1 MADMLSTTARWGR
14 LLVAAIL
21 AGGLAALLL
30 GIGGARSQTPPAA
43 PTITSV
49 TPGDG
54 ALAVQWTAPSGVT
67 GITRYDLRYIRTDA
81 DTMDKED
88 DGKWDEESYSWSSG
102 DPLEYSIIGLLGRV
116 SYDVQVRAVN
126 TDGQGDWS
134 ATVTGTPRDPPPVI
148 RLVVEGGVV
157 EGGVVEGDKALTVYW
172 SVPLGVDESGI
183 TAYDLRYIES
193 DASDKSD
200 GNWNVIDDAWT
211 IGDVTRRHLLTGLD
225 NDTSYDV
232 QVRAVTSGEGGWSA
246 TSTGTPTEPGAT
258 LSTATVLSPNVRVG
272 GVIEPGTDVDY
283 FRIEL
288 EKGTGII
295 IFTRGDL
302 DTVGVLLNSGGG
314 EIDSNDDSTL
324 SHGPWNFLIWRTL
337 SAGTYYVKVTSYDEA
352 TGEYVLQ
359 TATFTDS
366 TGTVDATPL
375 DLNVLRNGLIDPLGD
390 EDYFEFTLYGR
401 TDLIIRSTG
410 TLDTVGELRDH
421 EDNLLAYNDDGY
433 VTGRHFV
440 IRAELDAG
448 TYYVRVTGYPSMI
461 RVNTGLYSVQV
472 ETVTEP
478 GSTLGAAA
486 PLEFR
491 RAQGGRISPA
501 SDVDYFR
508 IDVDEDKWVVLRAVS
523 ETVDIDGELVDS
535 GDNSVMANL
544 YEWEIAQL
552 DENGEEKE
560 IAWGFTL
567 RDRLRAGTNYI
578 KVTRDGAGV
587 STTGPYTIRVVED
600 VSYARFISDCS
611 GINTTISDPLYGCQW
626 HLNNSGQLG
635 GTDGEDINVEEVWDA
650 GEHGAGINVA
660 VVDNGMDYEHE
671 DLTDNVITS
680 QNYDYITTGSDIF
693 DTRYSHGTA
702 VAGVVAARD
711 NTLGVRGVAPRASI
725 YGYNLLRSLTDLNRG
740 DAMTRNMAT
749 TAVSNNSWGWPDRAG
764 LDASPAIW
772 EAAVESGITTGYG
785 GKGVVYIW
793 AAGNGAL
800 QGDDSNL
807 DGYANHYGVTAVCAV
822 NDRGRRSIYSEE
834 GANLWVCGPSNDAG
848 RPGITTTD
856 NVDRYTDSFGGTSSA
871 APAVSGVVAL
881 VRATNTNLIWRDV
894 KLILAASARKNDAAN
909 SSWQQGA
916 FKYGSTAERYHFSH
930 DYGFG
935 VVDAEAAVDLA
946 GGWTNLPPLVEQTAS
961 STGSAVTIPDNRR
974 RVSSSI
980 TIGSDVEFTEFVE
993 INATFNAPNFR
1004 ELELQLVS
1012 PSGAVS
1018 TLSPALPRDDALDCR
1033 SEGDC
1038 GLVGSFRFGS
1048 ARHLGE
1054 NPAGTWTLRV
1064 ADRVSAGTASVLS
1077 SWRLT
1082 VYGHN
1087 TPSEAPRIVAV
1098 TPEAAELV
1106 VEWAA
1111 PTATDESD
1119 IIAYDVRHIDAEST
1133 DAEKAVDRNWTLQD
1147 NAWTSGDL
1155 KYTVT
1160 GLTEE
1165 TEYDVQVRAVT
1176 TGDVDGPWSATAIG
1190 KPGSGNQAPSFD
1202 EGDSA
1207 ERSVAEN
1214 TAAGADV
1221 GTPVAATDADS
1232 DSLIYD
1238 LSGPDA
1244 KLFSIDFSTGQISVG
1259 SDAML
1264 DYESTK
1270 TEYSL
1275 EVSVRDSKDVA
1286 GDYDPTVDASIDV
1299 TVKVTGLNEP
1309 PEFDAPPGYSYDE
1322 NATYRIDGY
1331 LATDP
1336 ENDTIEWSV
1345 EGTDRDDFGITG
1357 NGELSFGAAP
1367 DYEMPTDS
1375 GRNNQYEITVVASD
1389 GTYRASAGV
1398 TVTVIDEDEP
1408 PEVTGDTD
1416 IDLAENGT
1424 GSVAD
1429 YSAKDPEGRT
1439 IAWSRSGTDQDDF
1452 DITPTGGLRFR
1463 AVPDYEM
1470 PTDSGRNNSY
1480 EVTVRAWAEGIRSR
1494 LPSRS
1499 GSVTWTKRGRWG
1511 CRRCSPR
1518 WGPSWWRSCRIPTA
1532 LFLL

>member
-246 TSTGTPTEPGAT
+246 TSMGTPTEPGAT
-258 LSTATVLSPNVRVG
+258 LSTATALSPNVRVG

-611 GINTTISDPLYGCQW
+611 GISTTISDPLYGCQW

-1160 GLTEE
+1160 GLTEG

-1322 NATYRIDGY
+1322 NAT
-1331 LATDP
+1331 
-1336 ENDTIEWSV
+1336 
-1345 EGTDRDDFGITG
+1345 
-1357 NGELSFGAAP
+1357 
-1367 DYEMPTDS
+1367 
-1375 GRNNQYEITVVASD
+1375 
-1389 GTYRASAGV
+1389 
-1398 TVTVIDEDEP
+1398 
-1408 PEVTGDTD
+1408 
-1416 IDLAENGT
+1416 
-1424 GSVAD
+1424 
-1429 YSAKDPEGRT
+1429 
-1439 IAWSRSGTDQDDF
+1439 
-1452 DITPTGGLRFR
+1452 
-1463 AVPDYEM
+1463 
-1470 PTDSGRNNSY
+1470 
-1480 EVTVRAWAEGIRSR
+1480 
-1494 LPSRS
+1494 
-1499 GSVTWTKRGRWG
+1499 
-1511 CRRCSPR
+1511 
-1518 WGPSWWRSCRIPTA
+1518 
-1532 LFLL
+1532 